1 MDEKLQS
8 RAQQLAE
15 EFANSATTID
25 DLNGL
30 MRLMMKSGL
39 EKMLNTEMDVHL
51 GRKGDDESPAAEEAK
66 SE

>member
-1 MDEKLQS
+1 MDEALQS

-39 EKMLNTEMDVHL
+39 EKMLNTE
-51 GRKGDDESPAAEEAK
+51 
-66 SE
+66 